1 VTDRE
6 DAKLLE
12 SDKEPPEAIA
22 SLQEGYAAKGPGEE
36 GVAEVG
42 SAAEKVSP
50 PVQQQGVPMKEQA
63 AEPVRPEQGMGE
75 GKSLGVQAGRAAG
88 KEDTKTSETVKEGL
102 QERLARLHQR
112 RMTEEPVSAKAGC
125 PDELEIHGC
134 RIKIDFPEDLL
145 KQSRSSTVEYRFKMA
160 GMLAAEAL
168 KKNSHLITS
177 YTVDPVPIWQEIR
190 DYVLNRFN
198 QTMI

>member
-1 VTDRE
+1 
-6 DAKLLE
+6 
-12 SDKEPPEAIA
+12 
-22 SLQEGYAAKGPGEE
+22 
-36 GVAEVG
+36 
-42 SAAEKVSP
+42 
-50 PVQQQGVPMKEQA
+50 
-63 AEPVRPEQGMGE
+63 
-75 GKSLGVQAGRAAG
+75 
-88 KEDTKTSETVKEGL
+88 
-102 QERLARLHQR
+102 
-112 RMTEEPVSAKAGC
+112 MTEEPVSAKADC